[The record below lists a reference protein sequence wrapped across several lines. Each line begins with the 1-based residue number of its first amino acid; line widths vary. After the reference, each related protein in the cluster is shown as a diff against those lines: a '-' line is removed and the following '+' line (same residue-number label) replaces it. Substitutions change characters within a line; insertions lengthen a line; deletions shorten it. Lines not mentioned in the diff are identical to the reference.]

1 MSNGRTFSNSRVD
14 RAGETIRRTLRSPNA
29 VELVHEDEYREALDV
44 ARTHRAEHSV
54 ALVTAN
60 NGLRSCLGTLGLAG
74 EVSQRLKRWQTIQHK
89 LLRFDS
95 MKLSR
100 MQDIRGCRAVLAD
113 RNDVE
118 VVRDRFVKNS
128 RRRNRKDDTIRDYV
142 SAPQASGYR
151 AVHIHTTFRG
161 RRIEVQL
168 RTRRQHRWAIMVERL
183 SLVIGEDLKSG
194 LGPQEVLDLLVM
206 AGDGLAIEESGYDP
220 DETFMKEFASLVK
233 TAEPWLGGK

>member
-100 MQDIRGCRAVLAD
+100 MQDIGVANAL
-113 RNDVE
+113 
-118 VVRDRFVKNS
+118 
-128 RRRNRKDDTIRDYV
+128 
-142 SAPQASGYR
+142 SAPVG
-151 AVHIHTTFRG
+151 HHG
-161 RRIEVQL
+161 
-168 RTRRQHRWAIMVERL
+168 
-183 SLVIGEDLKSG
+183 
-194 LGPQEVLDLLVM
+194 
-206 AGDGLAIEESGYDP
+206 
-220 DETFMKEFASLVK
+220 
-233 TAEPWLGGK
+233 